1 MKTTIKVFVVV
12 AALALAYQASAQ
24 IKFGVKGGVNI
35 ANVSTNWKGDFA
47 EDEPDLKSTFGYH
60 IGAISDIS
68 FTDKFGFQPAL
79 LLSIKGAKD
88 EGAGYKDV
96 TRFTY
101 LELPLNARYNVTESF
116 SVLAGPYLGYGLS
129 GKNTY
134 KEDGEQEEKTDIK
147 FGSGEIDY
155 DTFDSSEE
163 MHARALDFGI
173 NLGVG
178 YNISKITVG
187 ANYGMGLSNIL
198 PTITNVPGLGTI
210 DSDDWKNSNR
220 VFSVSVAYFIK

>member
-1 MKTTIKVFVVV
+1 MKTTIKAFVAM
-12 AALALAYQASAQ
+12 AAIVLATQANSQ

-35 ANVSTNWKGDFA
+35 ATVSTNWQGDFA
-47 EDEPDLKSTFGYH
+47 EDEPNLKSTFGYH

-68 FTDKFGFQPAL
+68 FTDKLGFQPAL
-79 LLSIKGAKD
+79 LLSIKGAKED
-88 EGAGYKDV
+88 ETGYTDI

-116 SVLAGPYLGYGLS
+116 SVLAGPYLGYGLG

-147 FGSGEIDY
+147 FGSGEIDF

-163 MHARALDFGI
+163 IHARALDFGI

-178 YNISKITVG
+178 YTVSKIVIG
-187 ANYGMGLSNIL
+187 ANYGMGLSNIF
-198 PTITNVPGLGTI
+198 PTITNVPGYGTI
-210 DSDDWKNSNR
+210 DSDDMKNSNR
-220 VFSVSVAYFIK
+220 VISLSVSYFIK